1 MSYNYT
7 VRYRTFDQLLD
18 DVRVDFQNFQLENM
32 IEPQQMIKVAKRVT
46 YDLGLRVFMT
56 KEAVLEVNHGKVK
69 LPDDFFSLNFAFICD
84 EQTYR
89 SPVISGTHVEERP
102 INPVKYQCA
111 PPEVIDV
118 CNNPSVIETPL
129 SCEPCEE
136 PFDACTTKPCV
147 KLNCKG
153 EKFELIEITR
163 TETKTYKR
171 MIPLTIEAN
180 GITVD
185 CDCPNVQWKCPSSA
199 FIRDNYLY
207 TSFDCGKVYINYQG
221 ALENEDGQLLVVD
234 HDLLNEY
241 YEYAIKERILENLL
255 FNDEPV
261 DKKLQLVQQK
271 LRLAR
276 INALSLVNTPNFA
289 EFKAIWELNR
299 KAQYSKYYDMF
310 KSYQDLGFG
319 YGFNRY

>member
-7 VRYRTFDQLLD
+7 LKYRTFDQLLD
-18 DVRVDFQNFQLENM
+18 DVRVDFQNYQLENM

-56 KEAVLEVNHGKVK
+56 KEAVLEVNHGKVR
-69 LPDDFFSLNFAFICD
+69 LPDDFFSLNFAFIC
-84 EQTYR
+84 EEHTIHT
-89 SPVISGTHVEERP
+89 PVTSGTHVEERP
-102 INPVKYQCA
+102 INRVKYQCA
-111 PPEVIDV
+111 PPEVIDT
-118 CNNPSVIETPL
+118 CNDPNQIVTPL

-136 PFDACTTKPCV
+136 KFDACTTKPCV

-153 EKFELIEITR
+153 EQFELVEITR
-163 TETKTYKR
+163 TQSHHYKR
-171 MIPLTIEAN
+171 MVPLTLQPN
-180 GITVD
+180 GTSID
-185 CDCPNVQWKCPSSA
+185 CDCPNLHWRCRDSA
-199 FIRDNYLY
+199 FIRDNFLY

-221 ALENEDGQLLVVD
+221 NLENEEGQLMVVD

-276 INALSLVNTPNFA
+276 INALSFVNTPNFA
-289 EFKAIWELNR
+289 EMKEIYNLNR
-299 KAQYSKYYDMF
+299 KAQYAKYYDMF
-310 KSYQDLGFG
+310 KSYQNLGFL
-319 YGFNRY
+319 